1 MGCNADHLSEMHFTM
16 PFQRRS
22 RGFTLI
28 EMLIVVALVAI
39 LAAVAIPSYREYIKK
54 SRRAEAQSYLL
65 SIAARQQQ
73 FLVDTRAYATLAT
86 LTAALP
92 TPANVSAA
100 YTVTMPDPA
109 GTPPTFTVT
118 AAPKTDQASEK
129 CGTLTI
135 NETGTKTAAVS
146 GCW

>member
-1 MGCNADHLSEMHFTM
+1 MLLR
-16 PFQRRS
+16 RRS
-22 RGFTLI
+22 PGFTLI
-28 EMLIVVALVAI
+28 EMLIVVAMVSI

-65 SIAARQQQ
+65 SLVARQQQ

-86 LTAALP
+86 LTSSLP
-92 TPANVSAA
+92 TPANVSTA

-118 AAPKTDQASEK
+118 ATPKTDQSSEK

>member
-1 MGCNADHLSEMHFTM
+1 MSHK
-16 PFQRRS
+16 RRYQ
-22 RGFTLI
+22 GFTLM
-28 EMLIVVALVAI
+28 EMLIVVAMVSI

-65 SIAARQQQ
+65 SVAARQQQ

-86 LTAALP
+86 LSSALP
-92 TPANVSAA
+92 VPTNVSSA

-135 NETGTKTAAVS
+135 NQTGTKTAAVS

>member
-1 MGCNADHLSEMHFTM
+1 MRPHKRNA
-16 PFQRRS
+16 
-22 RGFTLI
+22 GFTLI
-28 EMLIVVALVAI
+28 EMLIVVALLAI
-39 LAAVAIPSYREYIKK
+39 LAAIAMPNYREYVKK
-54 SRRAEAQSYLL
+54 SRRAEAQSYLISL
-65 SIAARQQQ
+65 AARQQQ

-92 TPANVSAA
+92 VPSTVSAA

-109 GTPPTFTVT
+109 GVPPTFTVT
-118 AAPKTDQASEK
+118 AAPKTGQASEK

-135 NETGTKTAAVS
+135 DQTGTKTATIA